1 MVLWSSQTSEFISYI
16 MTFEVNEIADFMKYL
31 LTSLIKNLKG

>member
-16 MTFEVNEIADFMKYL
+16 MTFEGNEIAEQIYEIF
-31 LTSLIKNLKG
+31 TN